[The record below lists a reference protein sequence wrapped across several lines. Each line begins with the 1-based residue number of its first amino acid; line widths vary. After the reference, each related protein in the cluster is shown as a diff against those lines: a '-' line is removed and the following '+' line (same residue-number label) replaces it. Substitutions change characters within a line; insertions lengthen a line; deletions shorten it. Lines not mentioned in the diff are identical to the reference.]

1 MATKRLSSLFVRF
14 SSYRDFFYGSRY
26 VLFAVASWTPAIVFF
41 NEHVGEIGIINGPSM
56 SPYLNTGYNESLS
69 KDITWINKWNPTQN
83 LQRGMIIA
91 FRYLPIFLTQ
101 PAFDCKFD

>member
-1 MATKRLSSLFVRF
+1 MASKRVSSLLGRL

-26 VLFAVASWTPAIVFF
+26 VLFAVASWTPAIIFF

-69 KDITWINKWNPTQN
+69 KDITWINKWDPTRN
-83 LQRGMIIA
+83 LQRGMIVA
-91 FRYLPIFLTQ
+91 FRYLSLLQ
-101 PAFDCKFD
+101 PHPYILHSAD